1 MKGYRKWTKRAVSL
15 GLAALLTLSAA
26 GCSGG
31 GDPDGGSSSGGGD
44 EKLTISFGALDNLT
58 EEQWG
63 TEFHQF
69 FMDKFNI
76 EWDFNYIEWASW
88 DEMMRVWINSGDL
101 PDVSIWNYNYTDAEN
116 YSKQGLLYKFPDDW
130 KERWP
135 NAAMAYEASPL
146 NTQLEEKFGGTYVML
161 RPTYVYHAQTDPIV
175 NQIGVIGIRKDWA
188 EAVGFEIKD
197 AYTVDEILEFARLV
211 KEQDP
216 GNLGSSLIP
225 ICFDP
230 ANALT
235 CFVSSNSRHSRIETA
250 FYKDENGEY
259 QWGPADES
267 VLETLKIYQQAYR
280 EGLLDPEFYLLNDN
294 DKDKFYING
303 TVAVYH
309 MGGVAEFRQTVDT
322 EMRNNLRLNSDDV
335 VHEAILLGNDEKYHN
350 IILGSNY
357 WSSLIFSPDISEENF
372 ERIMDLI
379 DWTCTEEGQTICNMG
394 IEGVDWEYQDGEAV
408 SILPEDTSLLDKYG
422 PRVESVYI
430 LEDDFAVVNP
440 SIKEEYRNRMNGL
453 AQLKL
458 DHGEGKYDE
467 IDWDQEFHVSR
478 AKDRVQ
484 FNYGEE
490 YANLIVQEGDLETN
504 WNSWVEDK
512 MPLVQEYLDE
522 LNSTY

>member
-1 MKGYRKWTKRAVSL
+1 
-15 GLAALLTLSAA
+15 
-26 GCSGG
+26 
-31 GDPDGGSSSGGGD
+31 
-44 EKLTISFGALDNLT
+44 
-58 EEQWG
+58 
-63 TEFHQF
+63 
-69 FMDKFNI
+69 
-76 EWDFNYIEWASW
+76 
-88 DEMMRVWINSGDL
+88 
-101 PDVSIWNYNYTDAEN
+101 
-116 YSKQGLLYKFPDDW
+116 
-130 KERWP
+130 
-135 NAAMAYEASPL
+135 
-146 NTQLEEKFGGTYVML
+146 
-161 RPTYVYHAQTDPIV
+161 
-175 NQIGVIGIRKDWA
+175 
-188 EAVGFEIKD
+188 
-197 AYTVDEILEFARLV
+197 
-211 KEQDP
+211 
-216 GNLGSSLIP
+216 
-225 ICFDP
+225 
-230 ANALT
+230 
-235 CFVSSNSRHSRIETA
+235 
-250 FYKDENGEY
+250 
-259 QWGPADES
+259 
-267 VLETLKIYQQAYR
+267 
-280 EGLLDPEFYLLNDN
+280 
-294 DKDKFYING
+294 
-303 TVAVYH
+303 

-458 DHGEGKYDE
+458 DYGEGKYDE

>member
-1 MKGYRKWTKRAVSL
+1 
-15 GLAALLTLSAA
+15 
-26 GCSGG
+26 
-31 GDPDGGSSSGGGD
+31 
-44 EKLTISFGALDNLT
+44 
-58 EEQWG
+58 
-63 TEFHQF
+63 
-69 FMDKFNI
+69 
-76 EWDFNYIEWASW
+76 
-88 DEMMRVWINSGDL
+88 
-101 PDVSIWNYNYTDAEN
+101 
-116 YSKQGLLYKFPDDW
+116 
-130 KERWP
+130 
-135 NAAMAYEASPL
+135 
-146 NTQLEEKFGGTYVML
+146 ML
-161 RPTYVYHAQTDPIV
+161 RPTYVYHAQTDPMV

-216 GNLGSSLIP
+216 GNLGNNLIP

-230 ANALT
+230 ANSLT
-235 CFVSSNSRHSRIETA
+235 CFVSSNSSHSRLETA

-267 VLETLKIYQQAYR
+267 VLEALKIYQQAYR

-303 TVAVYH
+303 NVAVYH

-322 EMRNNLRLNSDDV
+322 EMRNNLQLNSDDV

-357 WSSLIFSPDISEENF
+357 WSSLIFSPNISDENF

-379 DWTCTEEGQTICNMG
+379 DWTCTEEGQIICNMG

-422 PRVESVYI
+422 PRVESMYI

-440 SIKEEYRNRMNGL
+440 SIKEEYRNRMNSL

-458 DHGEGKYDE
+458 DYGEGEYDE
-467 IDWDQEFHVSR
+467 IDWDQEFHTSR

-504 WNSWVEDK
+504 WKAWVDEK
-512 MPLVQEYLDE
+512 MPIVQEYLDE
-522 LNSTY
+522 LNSSY